1 MTLYTED
8 PSPSTLEIVLCVLA
22 IVFVSAASIASFV
35 YLAKIGNHL
44 PKEQDINADLFR
56 SYKDYKTAVTITTV
70 TIFFFAIGIIFL
82 SVCYL
87 GNFGVFGIED
97 RPCPAYTHSEGS
109 LKQ

>member
-8 PSPSTLEIVLCVLA
+8 PSPSTLDIVLCVLA
-22 IVFVSAASIASFV
+22 IVFVSGASIASFV
-35 YLAKIGNHL
+35 YLSKIRSHL
-44 PKEQDINADLFR
+44 PKEDKIDADFLR
-56 SYKDYKTAVTITTV
+56 SYKEYKTAATITTV
-70 TIFFFAIGIIFL
+70 TIFFFAVGVIFL

-109 LKQ
+109 LDQ